1 MTRTVLPILLVIL
14 APAIMLAQP
23 STPVFEVASV
33 RPCDPTI
40 GVFPNIPS
48 AGERFYRGCVSALS
62 LIGFAYDVSSRRL
75 QGLPEWART
84 ERFTVDARTAGDASL
99 SDMRTMVR
107 QLLRDRFAFKAH
119 TELRETDAYH
129 LVLSRSNRTLG
140 PRARRAEVDCMPFH
154 TDTQSRTKMPRD
166 ASGKEL
172 CPAASMTGT
181 DGEMSIVQ
189 WKGMTATHL
198 ASLLEQRVG
207 RAVIDRTGL
216 EGIYDFDIRWP
227 SENADPT
234 PGVAQVSGG
243 SQAFMAALTQ
253 QLGLRLEPAKAMV
266 DVLIVDAIERP
277 TPN

>member
-1 MTRTVLPILLVIL
+1 MAVATVLVVLG
-14 APAIMLAQP
+14 PAIMLAQ
-23 STPVFEVASV
+23 SSPVFEVASV
-33 RPCDPTI
+33 RPCDLRI
-40 GVFPNIPS
+40 SVFQNIPS
-48 AGERFYRGCVSALS
+48 AGERFYRGCASAWS

-75 QGLPEWART
+75 QGVPEWART
-84 ERFTVDARTAGDASL
+84 ERFTVDARTSGVASL
-99 SDMRTMVR
+99 ADMRTMVR
-107 QLLRDRFAFKAH
+107 QLLRERFAFKAH
-119 TELRETDAYH
+119 TERRETDAYH

-140 PRARRAEVDCMPFH
+140 PGARRAEVDCMPFH

-172 CPAASMTGT
+172 CPEASMTGT

-198 ASLLEQRVG
+198 ASRLEERVG
-207 RAVIDRTGL
+207 RTVIDRTGL

-227 SENADPT
+227 SEPPDPT

-253 QLGLRLEPAKAMV
+253 QLGLKLEPARAMV
-266 DVLIVDAIERP
+266 DVLVVDAIERP